1 QKGVE
6 RRKPMIKM
14 AMAIILIAIAVGSVI
29 LSSVAARKNE
39 PKRTAVYAVLATAG
53 LLAAFFVLTS

>member
-1 QKGVE
+1 
-6 RRKPMIKM
+6 MIKM